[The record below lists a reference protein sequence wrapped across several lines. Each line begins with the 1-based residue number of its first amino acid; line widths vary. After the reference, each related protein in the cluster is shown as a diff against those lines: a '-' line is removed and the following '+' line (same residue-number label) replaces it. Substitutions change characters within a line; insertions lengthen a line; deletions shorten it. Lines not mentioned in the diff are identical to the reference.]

1 MCPYCFAMAGSARS
15 NFFLSAL
22 KDRMRE
28 AGQTSSCSF
37 LMLFVEWVL
46 LAIRESKQKTKSPPS
61 VSCSRLNI
69 AHPFSFIESVS
80 NYIP

>member
-1 MCPYCFAMAGSARS
+1 MCPYCFAMAGSAWS

-22 KDRMRE
+22 KDRTRE

-37 LMLFVEWVL
+37 LMLSVEWVL

-61 VSCSRLNI
+61 VSLLETKHSS
-69 AHPFSFIESVS
+69 PFFLRRECF
-80 NYIP
+80 